1 MKNSFK
7 LLSLLLGFGM
17 AFSFTACSDDDDNNG
32 GNENETTNV
41 IVTDNITENT
51 TWTSDNV
58 YQLGGRIAVEAGAT
72 LTIEPGTIIKGEAGT
87 GSNATALLIARDAT
101 IMAEGTANAPI
112 IFTSVADEISTEDI
126 AAGDFGSPN
135 LDPDINGLWGGV
147 IVLGNAHISVG
158 DGTTAQIEGIP
169 STDTNG
175 EYGGTNDEDNS
186 GVLKFI
192 SIRHGGSNIG
202 EGNEINGLTLGGV
215 GSETVVENIE
225 VVANQDD
232 GIEWFG
238 GTVNVSNVVVWN
250 PGDDGLDT
258 DQAWNGTCSNFAV
271 IHPQGS
277 LFELDG
283 PEGTYINGNHTFT
296 NGICKAGELGEELID
311 FDAST
316 NVNMSNVYFYDVPN
330 ENIVVEEY
338 TEMMAEGISSVS
350 NIEYTLADGV
360 DAAVVFNGIEA
371 EKLTEVAAGQNTVGP
386 QTSIFSWTWASSANA
401 F

>member
-17 AFSFTACSDDDDNNG
+17 AFSFTACTEDDDNNG

-51 TWTSDNV
+51 TWTSENV

-101 IMAEGTANAPI
+101 IMAEGEATAPI
-112 IFTSVADEISTEDI
+112 IFTSVADEITPEDV
-126 AAGDFGSPN
+126 AAGDFASPN
-135 LDPDINGLWGGV
+135 LPPDINGLWGGV

-175 EYGGTNDEDNS
+175 EYGGTDDEDNS
-186 GVLKFI
+186 GVLKYI

-215 GSETVVENIE
+215 GNKTVVENIE

-316 NVNMSNVYFYDVPN
+316 NVNMSDVYFYDVPN

-338 TEMMAEGISSVS
+338 ADMVAATSSSVS
-350 NIEYTLADGV
+350 NLEYTLADGV
-360 DAAVVFNGIEA
+360 DASVVFDGIDAA
-371 EKLTEVAAGQNTVGP
+371 ELTEVAEGQNTVGP
-386 QTSIFSWTWASSANA
+386 QTSIFSWTWAAAANA